1 MNVRLALVRNTAWY
15 GVVTAVGLVSGLVMS
30 VILARGLG
38 PALMGQ
44 LSYVIW
50 AERTLTAVATLG
62 YAFATV
68 RYTAEAF
75 ARGDVAS
82 AWGVVRL
89 FMRRQLVTTALVT
102 LVAAPLV
109 LAFAASDLKA
119 PLLVIVA
126 TLFFITIE
134 GIYTHAL
141 QGAQRYDV
149 TARTSTIKM
158 GLQLLVA
165 GLAIWHG
172 ADLVMLLA
180 GMGVTLV
187 VSCLIQRRRVRA
199 IYAGSVTAAPAP
211 MTADVRAY
219 LLPLSIVAVL
229 DAIVWDRSEV
239 FFLGLYASSE
249 DIAYYSL
256 AFGLATRIMI
266 IPGIAV
272 GALLPAFSALH
283 GRGDPEE
290 FGRLYQSVLRYVALA
305 GAPLAALV
313 AALAPSLVVWLY
325 GDAYLPAAPL
335 VGVLAAVALLSA
347 LRQVA
352 WAALRGVGDRR
363 CALVATAVAAVVNV
377 ALAAALI
384 PRWGTTGAV
393 AANTVAQVT
402 ATAWAFAGM
411 ARAHHVRFPAL
422 DVAKIGLAG
431 LLAWFVTWELAGDA
445 HDLVRLGVAATGGL
459 AAFVLACVPVGLLG
473 PREWGLLT
481 TSTRRLL
488 AMRAPGATP
497 L

>member
-15 GVVTAVGLVSGLVMS
+15 AVVTGVGLVSGLVMS

-38 PALMGQ
+38 PAVMGQ

-50 AERTLTAVATLG
+50 VERTLTAVATLG
-62 YAFATV
+62 YTFATV

-75 ARGDVAS
+75 ARDDGPR

-102 LVAAPLV
+102 ALAAPLV
-109 LAFAASDLKA
+109 LLFAVPELEA

-126 TLFFITIE
+126 MLFVITIE

-141 QGAQRYDV
+141 QGAHRYDI

-158 GLQLLVA
+158 GLQLVVA
-165 GLAIWHG
+165 GLAVWQG
-172 ADLVMLLA
+172 ANLTVLLA
-180 GMGVTLV
+180 GMGLTLV
-187 VSCLIQRRRVRA
+187 VSCLIQRHRVRA
-199 IYAGSVTAAPAP
+199 VYRESVTAAPAA

-239 FFLGLYASSE
+239 FFLGLYTSSE

-272 GALLPAFSALH
+272 GALLPTFSTLH

-290 FGRLYQSVLRYVALA
+290 LGRLYTSVLRYVALV
-305 GAPLAALV
+305 GVPLAALV

-325 GDAYLPAAPL
+325 GDAYLPASPL
-335 VGVLAAVALLSA
+335 VGVLAAVAVLSA
-347 LRQVA
+347 LRQVT

-377 ALAAALI
+377 GLAAALI

-393 AANTVAQVT
+393 VANAAGQIT
-402 ATAWAFAGM
+402 AALWAFAGM
-411 ARAHHVRFPAL
+411 ARTHRLGFPIA
-422 DVAKIGLAG
+422 DVAKTTLVG
-431 LLAWFVTWELAGDA
+431 LLAWFVAWELASDA
-445 HDLVRLGVAATGGL
+445 HDPIRLVVAATAGL
-459 AAFVLACVPVGLLG
+459 AVYVLACVAARLLG
-473 PREWGLLT
+473 PREWGMLT

-488 AMRAPGATP
+488 AMRAPGATTP
-497 L
+497 

>member
-15 GVVTAVGLVSGLVMS
+15 AVVTGVGLVSGLVMS

-38 PALMGQ
+38 PAVMGQ

-50 AERTLTAVATLG
+50 VERTLTAMASLG
-62 YAFATV
+62 YTFATV

-75 ARGDVAS
+75 ARADGPP
-82 AWGVVRL
+82 AWSVVRL
-89 FMRRQLVTTALVT
+89 FMRRQVVTTALVT
-102 LVAAPLV
+102 ALAAPLI
-109 LAFAASDLKA
+109 LLFAVPELKA

-126 TLFFITIE
+126 MLFAITIE

-141 QGAQRYDV
+141 QGAHRYDV

-158 GLQLLVA
+158 GLQLAVA
-165 GLAIWHG
+165 GVAVWQG
-172 ADLVMLLA
+172 ASLTALLA
-180 GMGVTLV
+180 AMGLTLV
-187 VSCLIQRRRVRA
+187 VSCLIQRHRA
-199 IYAGSVTAAPAP
+199 RAVYRQSIAAAPAA

-219 LLPLSIVAVL
+219 LLPLSVVAVL

-266 IPGIAV
+266 IPAIAV
-272 GALLPAFSALH
+272 GALLPAFSTLH

-290 FGRLYQSVLRYVALA
+290 FGRLYTSVLRYVALV
-305 GAPLAALV
+305 GVPLAALV

-325 GDAYLPAAPL
+325 GDAYLPASPL
-335 VGVLAAVALLSA
+335 VGVLAAVAVLSA
-347 LRQVA
+347 LRQVT
-352 WAALRGVGDRR
+352 WAALRGIGDRR

-393 AANTVAQVT
+393 VANVAGQMTAAV
-402 ATAWAFAGM
+402 WAFAGM
-411 ARAHHVRFPAL
+411 ALTHRVGFPIA
-422 DVAKIGLAG
+422 DIAKTTLVG
-431 LLAWFVTWELAGDA
+431 LLAWLVAWELAGDA
-445 HDLVRLGVAATGGL
+445 HDPIRLVVAATAGL
-459 AAFVLACVPVGLLG
+459 AVYVLACVAARLLG

-488 AMRAPGATP
+488 AMRAPGATTP
-497 L
+497 

>member
-15 GVVTAVGLVSGLVMS
+15 AAVTGVGLVSGLVMS

-38 PALMGQ
+38 PTVMGQ

-50 AERTLTAVATLG
+50 VERMLTAVATLG

-75 ARGDVAS
+75 GRDDGPG

-102 LVAAPLV
+102 LLAAPLV
-109 LAFAASDLKA
+109 LLFAVPELKA

-126 TLFFITIE
+126 MLFAITIE

-141 QGAQRYDV
+141 QGAHRYDI

-158 GLQLLVA
+158 ALQLMVA
-165 GLAIWHG
+165 GIAVWQG
-172 ADLVMLLA
+172 ANLTVLLA
-180 GMGVTLV
+180 VMGLTLV
-187 VSCLIQRRRVRA
+187 VSCLIQRHRVRA
-199 IYAGSVTAAPAP
+199 VYRESVTAAPAA
-211 MTADVRAY
+211 MTPEVRAY

-239 FFLGLYASSE
+239 FFLGLHASAA

-272 GALLPAFSALH
+272 GALLPAFSTLH

-290 FGRLYQSVLRYVALA
+290 FGRLYTTVLRYVALV
-305 GAPLAALV
+305 GVPLAALV

-325 GDAYLPAAPL
+325 GDAYLPASPL
-335 VGVLAAVALLSA
+335 VGVLAAVAVLSE
-347 LRQVA
+347 LRQVT

-377 ALAAALI
+377 GLAAALI

-393 AANTVAQVT
+393 VANAAGQIT
-402 ATAWAFAGM
+402 AAVWAFAGM
-411 ARAHHVRFPAL
+411 ARIHRVGFPIADIVKTML
-422 DVAKIGLAG
+422 LG
-431 LLAWFVTWELAGDA
+431 LLAWFVARALAGDA
-445 HDLVRLGVAATGGL
+445 HDLIRLAVAATAAL
-459 AAFVLACVPVGLLG
+459 AVYVLACVSLRLVG

-488 AMRAPGATP
+488 ATRAPGATTP
-497 L
+497 

>member
-15 GVVTAVGLVSGLVMS
+15 AVVTGVGLVSGLVMS

-38 PALMGQ
+38 PAVMGQ
-44 LSYVIW
+44 LSYVVW
-50 AERTLTAVATLG
+50 AERTLMAVATLG
-62 YAFATV
+62 YTFATV

-75 ARGDVAS
+75 ARGDGPR

-102 LVAAPLV
+102 ALAVPPV
-109 LAFAASDLKA
+109 LLFAVPELRA

-126 TLFFITIE
+126 MLFVITIE

-141 QGAQRYDV
+141 QGAHRYDI

-158 GLQLLVA
+158 GLQLVVA
-165 GLAIWHG
+165 GLAVWQG
-172 ADLVMLLA
+172 ANLTVLLA
-180 GMGVTLV
+180 GMGLTLV

-199 IYAGSVTAAPAP
+199 VYRESVTAAPAT
-211 MTADVRAY
+211 MTPDVRGY

-272 GALLPAFSALH
+272 GALLPAFSTLH

-290 FGRLYQSVLRYVALA
+290 LGRLYTTVLRYVALV
-305 GAPLAALV
+305 GVPLAALV

-325 GDAYLPAAPL
+325 GDAYLPASPL
-335 VGVLAAVALLSA
+335 VGVLAAVAVLSA
-347 LRQVA
+347 LRQVT

-377 ALAAALI
+377 GLAAALI

-393 AANTVAQVT
+393 IANTVGQIT
-402 ATAWAFAGM
+402 AAVWAFTGM
-411 ARAHHVRFPAL
+411 ARTHGLDVPIA
-422 DVAKIGLAG
+422 DVAKTTLVG
-431 LLAWFVTWELAGDA
+431 LLAWFVAWELAGDA
-445 HDLVRLGVAATGGL
+445 HDPIRLVVAATAGL
-459 AAFVLACVPVGLLG
+459 AVYILACVAARLLG

-488 AMRAPGATP
+488 AMRAPGATTP
-497 L
+497 